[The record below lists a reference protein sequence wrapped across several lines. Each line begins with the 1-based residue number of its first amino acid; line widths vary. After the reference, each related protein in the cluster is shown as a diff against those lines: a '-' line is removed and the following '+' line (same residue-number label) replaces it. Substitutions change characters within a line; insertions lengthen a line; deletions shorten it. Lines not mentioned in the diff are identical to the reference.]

1 VTARARR
8 SAGLF
13 LVSLSVAC
21 VTTLRATKVPSSE
34 ATITQL
40 RQAGAA
46 LGCHERSSEVFQV
59 FFVCPGER
67 QTLGVAKA
75 EGKLNISCPD
85 LRPRPCRKLFE
96 RLQRTTTKK
105 TPAAQPEPNEP
116 VER

>member
-1 VTARARR
+1 VSARARR
-8 SAGLF
+8 SVGLF
-13 LVSLSVAC
+13 LLSLSVAC

-34 ATITQL
+34 ARITQL

-46 LGCHERSSEVFQV
+46 LGCHERTSEVFQV

-67 QTLGVAKA
+67 QTLGIAKV

-96 RLQRTTTKK
+96 RLKRTTTKK
-105 TPAAQPEPNEP
+105 PRAGQPESSEP